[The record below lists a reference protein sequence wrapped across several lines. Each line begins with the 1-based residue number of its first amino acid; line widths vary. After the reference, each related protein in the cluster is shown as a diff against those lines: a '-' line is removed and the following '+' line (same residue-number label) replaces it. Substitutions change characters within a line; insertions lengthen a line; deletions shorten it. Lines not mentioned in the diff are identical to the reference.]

1 MPQHVIYLC
10 AFTVR
15 VFVEFLQAVP
25 AELKFALAAHHVRA
39 TRVLPDQNSAARAWL
54 SQRYLAEVVR
64 QGLDDMRHAD
74 LGEECR
80 GTLEWVLPRVAATTT
95 DEGI

>member
-1 MPQHVIYLC
+1 MVYLC
-10 AFTVR
+10 AFTVL

-25 AELKFALAAHHVRA
+25 AELKFTLAAHHVRA

-64 QGLDDMRHAD
+64 QRLDDLRHAD
-74 LGEECR
+74 LWKECR
-80 GTLEWVLPRVAATTT
+80 RTLERVLPRVATTTT